1 MVHVKD
7 QIDPLPFRPLAI
19 WSDYPG
25 RSGVSAGTINAGWP
39 HRAVPNACAPLTA
52 PYGQAGTS
60 LELTVSCLVREKIL
74 VTPSAALMFHHSA
87 KSPPEA
93 DQPLA
98 ERGVPRLGIQ
108 LKSGATK
115 TRSHKVSQKGTKS
128 KSFSLC
134 FGDFVA
140 KMMFSTAFLEPLH
153 ENLPGSFLGLQQT

>member
-1 MVHVKD
+1 MKFLIDNALSPSVALALRSEGHNVLHVRD
-7 QIDPLPFRPLAI
+7 INLQRANDEVIIRRASDEDRILISADTDFGSLLA
-19 WSDYPG
+19 
-25 RSGVSAGTINAGWP
+25 
-39 HRAVPNACAPLTA
+39 
-52 PYGQAGTS
+52 
-60 LELTVSCLVREKIL
+60 
-74 VTPSAALMFHHSA
+74 
-87 KSPPEA
+87 
-93 DQPLA
+93 
-98 ERGVPRLGIQ
+98 IQ